1 MRLSDGGIS
10 PGQVKAIGV
19 RGLLLVVSGP
29 SGVGKGTLLNLLLSH
44 RDDCVFSVS
53 ATTRPPRPGE
63 EDKVHYYFLDGEVF
77 SRWVQEGR
85 FLEWNKVFDRFY
97 GTPLEPVEE
106 NLRSGKHVVLDV
118 DVQGGVQ
125 VIENR
130 PDAVSVFV
138 APPDLPTLRAR
149 LTNRGTESADEIA
162 LRLLTA
168 QSELK
173 AMNRYQYLLIN
184 DNLEET
190 RAQLNAII
198 EAESCRISRMVVSG
212 TMPAFESR

>member
-1 MRLSDGGIS
+1 MNGWLV
-10 PGQVKAIGV
+10 Q
-19 RGLLLVVSGP
+19 GLLLVVSGP

-63 EDKVHYYFLDGEVF
+63 EDGIHYYFLDGALF
-77 SRWVQEGR
+77 SRWVEENR

-97 GTPLEPVEE
+97 GTPLEPVEAHLKAGR
-106 NLRSGKHVVLDV
+106 NVVLDV

-125 VIENR
+125 VIEGR
-130 PDAVSVFV
+130 PDAVSIFI
-138 APPDLPTLRAR
+138 APPDIETLRRR
-149 LTNRGTESADEIA
+149 LKNRGTESAEEIG

-168 QSELK
+168 KSELK
-173 AMNRYQYLLIN
+173 AMHRYQYLLVN

-190 RAQLNAII
+190 RAQLDAIV
-198 EAESCRISRMVVSG
+198 EAERTRFSRMEAEG
-212 TMPAFESR
+212 RLPQYETL

>member
-1 MRLSDGGIS
+1 MNGRW
-10 PGQVKAIGV
+10 V

-29 SGVGKGTLLNLLLSH
+29 SGVGKGTLLNLLLSQ

-63 EDKVHYYFLDGEVF
+63 HDKVHYYFLDGEVF
-77 SRWVQEGR
+77 SQWVEEGR

-106 NLRSGKHVVLDV
+106 NLRAGKHVVLDV

-125 VIENR
+125 VIDNR

-138 APPDLPTLRAR
+138 APPDLSTLKTR
-149 LTNRGTESADEIA
+149 LIQRGTEPPDEIA

-168 QSELK
+168 KSELK
-173 AMNRYQYLLIN
+173 AMLRYQYVLIN
-184 DNLEET
+184 DSLEST

-198 EAESCRISRMVVSG
+198 EAESCRISRLAECG
-212 TMPAFESR
+212 LLPQFEG

>member
-1 MRLSDGGIS
+1 M
-10 PGQVKAIGV
+10 
-19 RGLLLVVSGP
+19 
-29 SGVGKGTLLNLLLSH
+29 NLLLSQ

-63 EDKVHYYFLDGEVF
+63 QDKVHYYFLDGEVF
-77 SRWVQEGR
+77 SRWVEEGR

-106 NLRSGKHVVLDV
+106 HLRQGKHVVLDV

-138 APPDLPTLRAR
+138 APPDLSTLKTR
-149 LTNRGTESADEIA
+149 LTQRGTESADEIA

-168 QSELK
+168 KSELK
-173 AMNRYQYLLIN
+173 AMTRYQYLLIN
-184 DNLEET
+184 DSLEST

-198 EAESCRISRMVVSG
+198 EAESCRIARMMKSDIL
-212 TMPAFESR
+212 PQFEG

>member
-1 MRLSDGGIS
+1 V
-10 PGQVKAIGV
+10 Q
-19 RGLLLVVSGP
+19 GLLLVVSGP
-29 SGVGKGTLLNLLLSH
+29 SGVGKGTLLNLLLSQ

-63 EDKVHYYFLDGEVF
+63 QDKVHYYFLDGEVF
-77 SRWVQEGR
+77 SRWVEEGR

-106 NLRSGKHVVLDV
+106 HLRQGKHVVLDV

-138 APPDLPTLRAR
+138 APPDLSTLKTR
-149 LTNRGTESADEIA
+149 LTQRGTESADEIA

-168 QSELK
+168 KSELK
-173 AMNRYQYLLIN
+173 AMTRYQYLLIN
-184 DNLEET
+184 DSLEST

-198 EAESCRISRMVVSG
+198 EAESCRIARMMKSDIL
-212 TMPAFESR
+212 PQFEG

>member
-1 MRLSDGGIS
+1 
-10 PGQVKAIGV
+10 
-19 RGLLLVVSGP
+19 
-29 SGVGKGTLLNLLLSH
+29 
-44 RDDCVFSVS
+44 VS
-53 ATTRPPRPGE
+53 ATTRRPRPGE
-63 EDKVHYYFLDGEVF
+63 QDEVHYYFLDGEVF

-97 GTPLEPVEE
+97 GTPLGPVEE
-106 NLRSGKHVVLDV
+106 NLRNGKHVVLDV

-125 VIENR
+125 VIDNR

-138 APPDLPTLRAR
+138 APPDLSTLRAR
-149 LTNRGTESADEIA
+149 LTQRGTESDDEIA

-173 AMNRYQYLLIN
+173 ALNRYQYLLVN

-198 EAESCRISRMVVSG
+198 EAESCRISRLAASG
-212 TMPAFESR
+212 SLPSFESRG

>member
-1 MRLSDGGIS
+1 MNGRWV
-10 PGQVKAIGV
+10 Q
-19 RGLLLVVSGP
+19 GLLLVVSGP
-29 SGVGKGTLLNLLLSH
+29 SGVGKGTLLNLLLSQ

-63 EDKVHYYFLDGEVF
+63 QDKVHYYFLDGEVF
-77 SRWVQEGR
+77 SRWVEEGR

-106 NLRSGKHVVLDV
+106 HLRQGKHVVLDV

-138 APPDLPTLRAR
+138 APPDLSTLKTR
-149 LTNRGTESADEIA
+149 LTQRGTESADEIA

-168 QSELK
+168 KSELK
-173 AMNRYQYLLIN
+173 AMTRYQYLLIN
-184 DNLEET
+184 DSLEST

-198 EAESCRISRMVVSG
+198 EAESCRIARMMKSDIL
-212 TMPAFESR
+212 PQFEG

>member
-1 MRLSDGGIS
+1 M
-10 PGQVKAIGV
+10 Q
-19 RGLLLVVSGP
+19 GLLLVVSGP
-29 SGVGKGTLLNLLLSH
+29 SGVGKGTLLNLLLSQ

-63 EDKVHYYFLDGEVF
+63 QDKVHYYFLDGEVF
-77 SRWVQEGR
+77 SRWVEEGR

-106 NLRSGKHVVLDV
+106 HLRQGKHVVLDV

-138 APPDLPTLRAR
+138 APPDLSTLKTR
-149 LTNRGTESADEIA
+149 LTQRGTESADEIA

-168 QSELK
+168 KSELK
-173 AMNRYQYLLIN
+173 AMTRYQYLLIN
-184 DNLEET
+184 DSLEST

-198 EAESCRISRMVVSG
+198 EAESCRIARMMKSDIL
-212 TMPAFESR
+212 PQFEG

>member
-1 MRLSDGGIS
+1 M
-10 PGQVKAIGV
+10 

-29 SGVGKGTLLNLLLSH
+29 SGVGKGTLLNLLLSR

-53 ATTRPPRPGE
+53 ATTRRPRPGE
-63 EDKVHYYFLDGEVF
+63 QDKVHYYFLDGEVF
-77 SRWVQEGR
+77 SEWVQQGR

-106 NLRSGKHVVLDV
+106 NLRQGKHVVLDV

-125 VIENR
+125 VIDNR
-130 PDAVSVFV
+130 PDAVSVFL
-138 APPDLPTLRAR
+138 APPDLNTLKTR
-149 LTNRGTESADEIA
+149 LTNRGTETPDEIA

-168 QSELK
+168 RSELK
-173 AMNRYQYLLIN
+173 SLSKYQYLLVN
-184 DNLEET
+184 DDLEET

-198 EAESCRISRMVVSG
+198 EAESCRISRLTESG
-212 TMPAFESR
+212 ALPNFES

>member
-1 MRLSDGGIS
+1 M
-10 PGQVKAIGV
+10 

-29 SGVGKGTLLNLLLSH
+29 SGVGKGTLLNLLLSQ

-63 EDKVHYYFLDGEVF
+63 HDKVHYYFLDGEVF
-77 SRWVQEGR
+77 SQWVEEGR

-106 NLRSGKHVVLDV
+106 NLRAGKHVVLDV

-125 VIENR
+125 VIDNR

-138 APPDLPTLRAR
+138 APPDLSTLKTR
-149 LTNRGTESADEIA
+149 LIQRGTEPPDEIA

-168 QSELK
+168 KSELK
-173 AMNRYQYLLIN
+173 AMLRYQYVLIN
-184 DNLEET
+184 DSLEST

-198 EAESCRISRMVVSG
+198 EAESCRISRLAECG
-212 TMPAFESR
+212 LLPQFEG

>member
-1 MRLSDGGIS
+1 M
-10 PGQVKAIGV
+10 

-29 SGVGKGTLLNLLLSH
+29 SGVGKGTLLNLLLSQ

-63 EDKVHYYFLDGEVF
+63 QDKVHYYFLDGEVF
-77 SRWVQEGR
+77 SRWVEEGR

-106 NLRSGKHVVLDV
+106 HLRQGKNVVLDV

-138 APPDLPTLRAR
+138 APPDLSTLKTR
-149 LTNRGTESADEIA
+149 LTQRGTEPPDEIA

-168 QSELK
+168 KSELK
-173 AMNRYQYLLIN
+173 AMTRYQYLLIN
-184 DNLEET
+184 DSLEST

-198 EAESCRISRMVVSG
+198 EAESCRISRLMKSDQL
-212 TMPAFESR
+212 PQFEG

>member
-1 MRLSDGGIS
+1 MN
-10 PGQVKAIGV
+10 
-19 RGLLLVVSGP
+19 GLLLVVSGP
-29 SGVGKGTLLNLLLSH
+29 SGVGKGTLLNLLLSQ

-63 EDKVHYYFLDGEVF
+63 QDKVHYYFLDGEVF
-77 SRWVQEGR
+77 SRWVEEGR

-106 NLRSGKHVVLDV
+106 HLRQGKHVVLDV

-138 APPDLPTLRAR
+138 APPDLSTLKTR
-149 LTNRGTESADEIA
+149 LTQRGTESADEIA

-168 QSELK
+168 KSELK
-173 AMNRYQYLLIN
+173 AMTRYQYLLIN
-184 DNLEET
+184 DSLEST

-198 EAESCRISRMVVSG
+198 EAESCRIARMMKSDIL
-212 TMPAFESR
+212 PQFEG

>member
-1 MRLSDGGIS
+1 MNGR
-10 PGQVKAIGV
+10 GV

-29 SGVGKGTLLNLLLSH
+29 SGVGKGTLLNLLLSQ

-63 EDKVHYYFLDGEVF
+63 HDKVHYYFLDGEVF
-77 SRWVQEGR
+77 SQWVEEGR

-106 NLRSGKHVVLDV
+106 NLRAGKHVVLDV

-125 VIENR
+125 VIDNR

-138 APPDLPTLRAR
+138 APPDLSTLKTR
-149 LTNRGTESADEIA
+149 LIQRGTEPPDEIA

-168 QSELK
+168 KSELK
-173 AMNRYQYLLIN
+173 AMLRYQYVLIN
-184 DNLEET
+184 DSLEST

-198 EAESCRISRMVVSG
+198 EAESCRISRLAECG
-212 TMPAFESR
+212 LLPQFEG